1 MPDDTARGVGTVDV
15 VTMPGDDLIAAP
27 AEGLSPGVGVGRS
40 VGRRRVGL
48 AGQYAT
54 LVGLASI
61 VLLPV
66 GLTLIQALSPPFT
79 YIDAGKP
86 LHPVAVD
93 WKDRTWFTG
102 GAFSVAA
109 RTLVI
114 VVFLGWV
121 QLRAAGGHARDLAIL
136 GAPRR
141 ALAIVAG
148 TAATA
153 LLATPLWGSLFD
165 RGAATT
171 AWWIGG
177 MVAVG
182 ATQLIGFGERRP
194 LWRVLVIAATVGVGV
209 FTFAVVAFGAS
220 VWNRG
225 WDEGDL
231 GPAMGRSFTITA
243 LITVAQVVTSILAAY
258 AFAFLRFPA
267 KPLIF
272 AFVVGTM
279 LLPLEVT
286 LLANV
291 QTIRELGWINSNA
304 GLVLPFAATAFGT
317 FLIRQGFKGVPPEI
331 QDATRLDGYGHLQ
344 FLVRFAV
351 PLTRPV
357 IASFVVI
364 SALGAWNQYLWP
376 QAVIDDSQYQTAQI
390 KLRSI
395 VGTEVA
401 NANVGIA
408 AALIVAVPVLL
419 LLIAFQRQIIRGL
432 TAGAV
437 KG

>member
-1 MPDDTARGVGTVDV
+1 MPDDTARGVSTVDV
-15 VTMPGDDLIAAP
+15 VTMPGDNLIAAP
-27 AEGLSPGVGVGRS
+27 AEGLSPGVDVGRS
-40 VGRRRVGL
+40 AGRRRVGL
-48 AGQYAT
+48 AGQYAV
-54 LVGLASI
+54 LVALASI

-102 GAFSVAA
+102 GAFSVVA

-121 QLRAAGGHARDLAIL
+121 QLRAAAGRARDVAIL

-165 RGAATT
+165 RASATT

-272 AFVVGTM
+272 AFFVGTM

-286 LLANV
+286 L
-291 QTIRELGWINSNA
+291 
-304 GLVLPFAATAFGT
+304 
-317 FLIRQGFKGVPPEI
+317 
-331 QDATRLDGYGHLQ
+331 LDGYGHLQ

-376 QAVIDDSQYQTAQI
+376 QAVIDDSQYHTAQI

>member
-1 MPDDTARGVGTVDV
+1 MPDDTARGVSTVDV

-48 AGQYAT
+48 AGQYAA
-54 LVGLASI
+54 LVALASI

-66 GLTLIQALSPPFT
+66 ALTLIQALSPPFT

-102 GAFSVAA
+102 GAFSVVA
-109 RTLVI
+109 RTLV
-114 VVFLGWV
+114 VGVFLGWV
-121 QLRAAGGHARDLAIL
+121 QLRAAGGHARDVAIL

-165 RGAATT
+165 RASATT

-225 WDEGDL
+225 WDEGGL

-272 AFVVGTM
+272 AFFVGTM

-331 QDATRLDGYGHLQ
+331 HDATRLDGYGHLQ

-357 IASFVVI
+357 VASFVVI